1 MRSLVLGICLLFVT
15 ACDEKSPLDPTP
27 VDRQIV
33 LAPGENAVV
42 APQLSVRFMTVLGDS
57 RCPADAICIM
67 GGDAIVRVEITAA
80 NDRAERDLHT
90 GNMQPVSH
98 QGVTIELVSLAPYP
112 FASRPIQP
120 ADYRATLRVTR

>member
-1 MRSLVLGICLLFVT
+1 MRYLVLGICLLFVT

-27 VDRQIV
+27 VDRQVV

-42 APQLSVRFMTVLGDS
+42 ATQLSVRFVTVLNDS
-57 RCPADAICIM
+57 RCPGDAICIT
-67 GGDAIVRVEITAA
+67 GGDAIVRIEITAA

-98 QGVTIELVSLAPYP
+98 QGVRVELVSLNPYP
-112 FASRPIQP
+112 FASMPTKP
-120 ADYRATLRVTR
+120 EDYRLTLRIVR